1 MNEQQVKSKE
11 RVVNHGEVFTAQ
23 REVQAMCDL
32 VKDETERIDS
42 KFLEPACGEGNF
54 LVEILERK
62 LTIVKN
68 RYKKSSFD
76 YERYSV
82 LAITSLYGI
91 DILED
96 NVKECRKR
104 LFEIWNKE
112 YIKIVKDQASEDCR
126 EAVRFIL
133 AKNIICGDA
142 LTMKQNDGN
151 PIIFSEWNLINS
163 NQMKRRD
170 FVFHELINVEEVEF
184 SLFAN
189 AEYDEKTQA
198 LIPTPVKEYPLID
211 YRQVQNYE

>member
-62 LTIVKN
+62 LTVVKN

-189 AEYDEKTQA
+189 AEYDEKNTS
-198 LIPTPVKEYPLID
+198 TYS
-211 YRQVQNYE
+211 NTC

>member
-62 LTIVKN
+62 LTVVKN

-151 PIIFSEWNLINS
+151 QIIFSEWNLINS